1 MNSEKKERREAQL
14 AKKAETIKAYASNV
28 QMESETQLLIDG
40 HPYVIEKN
48 FRNGFD
54 VEKLKERFS
63 QILTKY
69 DYIVGDWGYDQL
81 RLHGFYAADSKKGFP
96 SQSIDHM
103 QDYLLE
109 YCNFGCAYFVLHNLD
124 VTKPVR
130 KSKKH
135 QNRNNNKKKNIDSD
149 TKTVRRKP
157 RETERKKKPYT
168 SEKKFEIRERNNRK
182 ENVAVSTIKR
192 NNTRK
197 RHFVIRQ
204 KNEQKD
210 SKA

>member
-14 AKKAETIKAYASNV
+14 AKKAETIKAYASDV
-28 QMESETQLLIDG
+28 QVKSDTQLLIDG

-96 SQSIDHM
+96 SQSIDHL

-124 VTKPVR
+124 VVKPV
-130 KSKKH
+130 KNTKKR
-135 QNRNNNKKKNIDSD
+135 QNRNNRKKNTDFGA
-149 TKTVRRKP
+149 KEMHRRS
-157 RETERKKKPYT
+157 REVNRKKKPYV
-168 SEKKFEIRERNNRK
+168 SEKKFEIHERNNKK
-182 ENVAVSTIKR
+182 ENVAVATIKR
-192 NNTRK
+192 NNARK

-210 SKA
+210 SKV